1 MNPLQILE
9 QICVQGV
16 PIVLVH
22 RAIGGVLNQGFHSD
36 GGPEAQLLGAGAL
49 PGGSLTAAKARLKL
63 MLALSYTQDKGEL
76 RKLFQNY

>member
-1 MNPLQILE
+1 M
-9 QICVQGV
+9 
-16 PIVLVH
+16 
-22 RAIGGVLNQGFHSD
+22 NQGFHSD